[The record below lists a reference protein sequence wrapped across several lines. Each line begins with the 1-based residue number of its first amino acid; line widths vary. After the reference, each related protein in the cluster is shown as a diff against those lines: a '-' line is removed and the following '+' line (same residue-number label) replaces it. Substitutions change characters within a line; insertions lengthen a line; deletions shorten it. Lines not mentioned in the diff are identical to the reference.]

1 MQLVLQFIYDN
12 FASTYVILDI
22 FPLTVDIHT
31 IVSRHVETVA
41 LLSKLDVDKH
51 IDVEIKLDELD
62 LTSAESKA
70 TYAKNKEYILE
81 FRSDN
86 ISKLYENSVEALPI
100 DIEKYLKEIIN
111 FIQENNSSY
120 LDTLRDFKSDILSS
134 EEFFK
139 IQYGSIVSEDVELF
153 LKIYKSKYISY
164 RHALIILRSLVE
176 LIIEF
181 KYLIQNPSYR
191 EKFIGDTEFKQSDK
205 FSVNDF
211 KQLGSKRFKNG
222 KISIAKM
229 AVDIGEKND
238 SDEKLSLYS
247 IYIILSEQVHNL
259 ALHYMMNTIEM
270 LEEGEQTEN
279 FVEDNE
285 IFIIFILDSFMKT
298 YMSETSDI

>member
-1 MQLVLQFIYDN
+1 M
-12 FASTYVILDI
+12 S
-22 FPLTVDIHT
+22 
-31 IVSRHVETVA
+31 E
-41 LLSKLDVDKH
+41 
-51 IDVEIKLDELD
+51 
-62 LTSAESKA
+62 
-70 TYAKNKEYILE
+70 
-81 FRSDN
+81 
-86 ISKLYENSVEALPI
+86 LYENSVEKLPI

-111 FIQENNSSY
+111 SIQENNSSY

-181 KYLIQNPSYR
+181 KYLIHNPSYR

-222 KISIAKM
+222 KISISKM
-229 AVDIGEKND
+229 AVDIGEKKD
-238 SDEKLSLYS
+238 SDKKLSLYS

-259 ALHYMMNTIEM
+259 AFHDMMNTIGM
-270 LEEGEQTEN
+270 LEEGEQTEK

-285 IFIIFILDSFMKT
+285 IFIVSILYSFMET
-298 YMSETSDI
+298 YMSEASDI